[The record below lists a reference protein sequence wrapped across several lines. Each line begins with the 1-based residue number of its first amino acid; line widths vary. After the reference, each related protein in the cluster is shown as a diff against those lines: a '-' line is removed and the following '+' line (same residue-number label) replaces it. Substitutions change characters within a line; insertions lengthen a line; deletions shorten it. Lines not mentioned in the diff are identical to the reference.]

1 MLTKRSEDGTEELL
15 LSEGVLRRRH
25 GDDER
30 VLADVGL
37 AVGQEVGG
45 GLGHLQGHSTGA
57 GSGAGSEGP
66 RGACASPRTGFA
78 VLVARPGERLC
89 ADRGG
94 RRSHTPPDRDATRRE
109 NMAWRSARRQEGPES
124 PSSRVSGELG
134 LRASGLAIAL

>member
-45 GLGHLQGHSTGA
+45 GLGHLRGTAQEWGQGPVLRVRVERAQARGQALPCAWPGLGRGFVQTGKA
-57 GSGAGSEGP
+57 GARTPLWTETLPAGRARHGGARAAGGP
-66 RGACASPRTGFA
+66 RKP
-78 VLVARPGERLC
+78 VLPGER
-89 ADRGG
+89 
-94 RRSHTPPDRDATRRE
+94 
-109 NMAWRSARRQEGPES
+109 
-124 PSSRVSGELG
+124 
-134 LRASGLAIAL
+134 

>member
-45 GLGHLQGHSTGA
+45 GLGHLRGTAQEWGQGPVLRVRVERAQARGQALPCAWPGLGRGFVQTGEA
-57 GSGAGSEGP
+57 GARIP
-66 RGACASPRTGFA
+66 LRTETH
-78 VLVARPGERLC
+78 PQGEH
-89 ADRGG
+89 GMEE
-94 RRSHTPPDRDATRRE
+94 RR
-109 NMAWRSARRQEGPES
+109 WQGGPES

>member
-45 GLGHLQGHSTGA
+45 GLGHLRGTAQEWGQGPVLRVRVERAQARGQALPCAWPGLGRGLAQTGEA
-57 GSGAGSEGP
+57 GARTPLRTETPPAG
-66 RGACASPRTGFA
+66 R
-78 VLVARPGERLC
+78 ARPGGARAAGGPRKPVLPGER
-89 ADRGG
+89 
-94 RRSHTPPDRDATRRE
+94 
-109 NMAWRSARRQEGPES
+109 
-124 PSSRVSGELG
+124 
-134 LRASGLAIAL
+134 